1 MLRNKLAVVAL
12 SLSFLLA
19 GCGSNSSTAV
29 TTPVQPGA
37 TLSGTTL
44 KLTSTIGTASSASS
58 ITLTNNG
65 NATLTGIAIT
75 LGGTNASSF
84 AKTTTCVATLA
95 AGSNCSISVTFT
107 PAAATTY
114 TATISVASSATST
127 PQTITLTGT
136 GTTTTTPPTPAQAV
150 LSATTIAFPGT
161 AVNSTATAMSVT
173 LSNPGGSTLTAIS
186 ITLGGTNAS
195 DFAETTTCAAT
206 LSAGSSCT
214 ISATFTPTAAATDT
228 ATISVASSATTAA
241 QTITLTGTGT
251 SSTTTVTHKLYV
263 YGPAGGAT
271 DVSNLYTF
279 INSATKTI
287 DMTMYELQDT
297 TFTGY
302 LATACGKGIKVRV
315 LLDASLVKSNNT
327 PAYNQLNTSGA
338 NCSAVFSN
346 TAFQATHQKTITID
360 AGTANAQTAIMSL
373 NLQSQYYS
381 TTRDFALLTNDPADI
396 AAIEAT
402 FNADIAAGTPY
413 NGTQGPSDL
422 SYQPGTGD
430 DLIWSPTTAQ
440 AAMLALINNAQK
452 TITLENEEM
461 GAANIVNALE
471 NACQTRGVTVH
482 IAMVNSS
489 TNSPYSSYATQFKAL
504 EAAGC
509 FVRTYPDT
517 TTGLYIHAKAVVA
530 DYGLGTQAV
539 YMGSIN
545 YSNAS
550 MTENRELGIYIT
562 DTPSVTLLNTTMTND
577 YAGATAF

>member
-12 SLSFLLA
+12 SLSFLPA
-19 GCGSNSSTAV
+19 GCGSSSSTAV
-29 TTPVQPGA
+29 TVP
-37 TLSGTTL
+37 S
-44 KLTSTIGTASSASS
+44 
-58 ITLTNNG
+58 
-65 NATLTGIAIT
+65 
-75 LGGTNASSF
+75 
-84 AKTTTCVATLA
+84 
-95 AGSNCSISVTFT
+95 
-107 PAAATTY
+107 
-114 TATISVASSATST
+114 
-127 PQTITLTGT
+127 
-136 GTTTTTPPTPAQAV
+136 PTPARAV

-161 AVNSTATAMSVT
+161 AVSSTATAMSVT

-186 ITLGGTNAS
+186 ITLGGANATN
-195 DFAETTTCAAT
+195 FAETTTCAAT

-228 ATISVASSATTAA
+228 ATISVASSATTTA

-327 PAYNQLNTSGA
+327 PAYNQLNTSGT

-373 NLQSQYYS
+373 NLQTQYYS

-402 FNADIAAGTPY
+402 FTADIAAGTPY

-422 SYQPGTGD
+422 SYPPGAGD

-440 AAMLALINNAQK
+440 SAMLALINNAKK

-461 GAANIVNALE
+461 GAANIVSALE
-471 NACQTRGVTVH
+471 TACQNGVTVH

-489 TNSPYSSYATQFKAL
+489 TSSPYSSYSTQFKAL

-509 FVRTYPDT
+509 GVRTYPDT

-530 DYGLGTQAV
+530 DYGLSTQAV

-562 DTPSVTLLNTTMTND
+562 DTTAVNLLNTTMTND
-577 YAGATAF
+577 YAGATPF

>member
-1 MLRNKLAVVAL
+1 MLCNKFAVVAL
-12 SLSFLLA
+12 SLSFGII
-19 GCGSNSSTAV
+19 GCGGSSTAA
-29 TTPVQPGA
+29 TGTPLQSGA

-44 KLTSTIGTASSASS
+44 SLTSTIGTASSTGS
-58 ITLTNNG
+58 ITLTNSG
-65 NATLTGIAIT
+65 NTTLTGVAIT
-75 LGGTNASSF
+75 LAGTNTSSF
-84 AKTTTCVATLA
+84 AETTTCPSTLA
-95 AGSNCSISVTFT
+95 AGSSCSIAVVFT

-114 TATISVASSATST
+114 TATLSVASSATST

-136 GTTTTTPPTPAQAV
+136 GTAASTPPTPAQAV
-150 LSATTIAFPGT
+150 LSTTTIAFPGT
-161 AVNSTATAMSVT
+161 ALGGTATAISVT

-186 ITLGGTNAS
+186 IALGGTNATNFS
-195 DFAETTTCAAT
+195 ETTTCAAT

-214 ISATFTPTAAATDT
+214 ISATFTPTTTATDT
-228 ATISVASSATTAA
+228 AAISVATSATTSAQTISVS
-241 QTITLTGTGT
+241 GTGT
-251 SSTTTVTHKLYV
+251 SLTTTITHTLYV
-263 YGPAGGAT
+263 YGPSGGAT

-302 LATACGKGIKVRV
+302 LVTACGKGIKVRV
-315 LLDASLVKSNNT
+315 LLDASLEQSNNT

-373 NLQSQYYS
+373 NLQTQYYT

-396 AAIEAT
+396 AGIEAT
-402 FNADIAAGTPY
+402 LNADILAGTPY
-413 NGTQGPSDL
+413 NGTQGTSDL
-422 SYQPGTGD
+422 SYTPSTGD

-461 GAANIVNALE
+461 GAANIVSALE

-489 TNSPYSSYATQFKAL
+489 TSSPYSSYSTQFKAL

-509 FVRTYPDT
+509 GVRTYPDT

-530 DYGLGTQAV
+530 DYGLSTQAV

-545 YSNAS
+545 YSIAS

-562 DTPSVTLLNTTMTND
+562 DSTAVNTLNTIMTND